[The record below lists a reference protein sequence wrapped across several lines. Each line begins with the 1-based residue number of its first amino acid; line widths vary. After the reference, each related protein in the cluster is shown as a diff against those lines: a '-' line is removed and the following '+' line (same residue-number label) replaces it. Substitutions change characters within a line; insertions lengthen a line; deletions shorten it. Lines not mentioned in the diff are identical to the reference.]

1 MNGNTYYFFQSI
13 YGNAYEP
20 VICIDENLSI
30 IYASSAAY
38 DIFGLEQSP
47 ILHLNCVFMRKYLK
61 SIKAAFDK
69 GECFSLRFE
78 SVNDNSTK
86 RCTMMPY
93 FYDGEKYGVMLF
105 TDIASEEIDNLRKF
119 ELKRGISVI
128 ESSVISSTSLI
139 VSHMRLI
146 KDKFPT
152 DKSVNIILQ
161 NILNIRR
168 MFRHLNIL
176 ASPSVKGKYSQ
187 VIDINE
193 YLRYLTGVIV
203 KQIGAHRLSF
213 CLELCSGLM
222 LAEIEPRIFEILIC
236 NLVSNSV
243 KNAHGKSN
251 ITVQTAVHDKFNLV
265 VFSDNGIG
273 CKNIMQTFSSHKKP
287 LGNKYGE
294 YPGVGVSII
303 KKIVTDHDGQVFA
316 TENPGGGVSVGFTL
330 PKADNRIPALR
341 SVQELKTESGDV
353 FSTVN
358 IEIAELLDIDNI
370 NL

>member
-203 KQIGAHRLSF
+203 KQIGANRLSF

-303 KKIVTDHDGQVFA
+303 KKKLLQTTTVRSLPRKIPEAVSLSALLCQRLT
-316 TENPGGGVSVGFTL
+316 TEYLLCAVYKSL
-330 PKADNRIPALR
+330 KPKAAMFFQQSI
-341 SVQELKTESGDV
+341 LKSPS
-353 FSTVN
+353 FL
-358 IEIAELLDIDNI
+358 I
-370 NL
+370 

>member
-1 MNGNTYYFFQSI
+1 MSGNTYYFFQSI
-13 YGNAYEP
+13 YGNSDEP
-20 VICIDENLSI
+20 IICIDENLNI
-30 IYASSAAY
+30 IYATPAAY
-38 DIFGLEQSP
+38 NVFGIKQSP

-61 SIKAAFDK
+61 TVKAAFDK
-69 GECFSLRFE
+69 GECFSLSFE
-78 SVNDNSTK
+78 SVNDNSSK
-86 RCTMMPY
+86 KCTMMPY
-93 FYDGEKYGVMLF
+93 FYDGEKYAVMLF
-105 TDIASEEIDNLRKF
+105 TDIASEEIDNLKKF
-119 ELKRGISVI
+119 ELKRGISVM
-128 ESSVISSTSLI
+128 ESSIISSTSLI

-152 DKSVNIILQ
+152 DRSVNIILQ

-203 KQIGAHRLSF
+203 NQIGANKLSF
-213 CLELCSGLM
+213 SLELCSGLM

-251 ITVQTAVHDKFNLV
+251 IIIQTAVHDKFNLIV
-265 VFSDNGIG
+265 LSDNGIG
-273 CKNIMQTFSSHKKP
+273 CKHIMQMFSSNGKQP
-287 LGNKYGE
+287 ENKSNE
-294 YPGVGVSII
+294 YPGIGVSII
-303 KKIVTDHDGQVFA
+303 RKIVTDHNGQVFA

-330 PKADNRIPALR
+330 PKANNRRPALR
-341 SVQELKTESGDV
+341 SVHELDTESGDV

>member
-243 KNAHGKSN
+243 KNAH
-251 ITVQTAVHDKFNLV
+251 
-265 VFSDNGIG
+265 
-273 CKNIMQTFSSHKKP
+273 
-287 LGNKYGE
+287 
-294 YPGVGVSII
+294 
-303 KKIVTDHDGQVFA
+303 
-316 TENPGGGVSVGFTL
+316 
-330 PKADNRIPALR
+330 
-341 SVQELKTESGDV
+341 
-353 FSTVN
+353 
-358 IEIAELLDIDNI
+358 
-370 NL
+370 